1 MTSKLLITAL
11 CAALVLLAVALAAFA
26 VVVLISGGLLAVF
39 VALGSIIGILRNVAS
54 DLSPPAML
62 FTGFFGIFS
71 ALSIATALYI
81 LCPKAIKRFGNTIDN
96 ILNQV

>member
-1 MTSKLLITAL
+1 MTLKLLITAL
-11 CAALVLLAVALAAFA
+11 CAVLVLLAVALAAFMVIILVSA
-26 VVVLISGGLLAVF
+26 GLLAIF
-39 VALGSIIGILRNVAS
+39 VGLGSIIGILRNVAS
-54 DLSPPAML
+54 DLSPPAMV

-81 LCPKAIKRFGNTIDN
+81 LCPKAVRRFGNTIDN